1 MKDYKKDF
9 LNQVNKAKE
18 MLSKAD
24 KTHEENQ
31 KINKQNYDRV
41 ITKEFIN
48 QIQDAIDTI
57 QTSLKDIETGLRI
70 SHLTKPSII
79 EPHLKDKHF
88 ILFSIKD
95 KTEED
100 FEKKDLELSFN
111 FGRTFM
117 TSSSNW
123 VLQKR
128 NDLGDM
134 EDADS
139 VIFPNYRAKTELDE
153 EDIKEIH
160 NQFIRAIYELAK
172 EYTMNQ

>member
-1 MKDYKKDF
+1 MNDYKKDF
-9 LNQVNKAKE
+9 LSQVNKAKE
-18 MLSKAD
+18 ILSKAD
-24 KTHEENQ
+24 KTYEENQ
-31 KINKQNYDRV
+31 KINKQNYERV
-41 ITKEFIN
+41 ATKEFIS

-57 QTSLKDIETGLRI
+57 QSNLKDIETGLRL

-95 KTEED
+95 KIEDD
-100 FEKKDLELSFN
+100 FEKKDLELSFY

-117 TSSSNW
+117 TSKHNW

-134 EDADS
+134 EDTYS

-160 NQFIRAIYELAK
+160 TQFIRAIYELAK